1 MTVETWEGD
10 IRAWAEA
17 SFDVWTPNGP
27 GIVFSRII
35 EDLQALNLST
45 KSEWKGD
52 AKEMQRSSTGDQ
64 AFSIVQTI
72 VFSSKGTT
80 LVPSDLIFTGTPE
93 GLGMGRTTPPSGYG
107 AVTSSRSA

>member
-1 MTVETWEGD
+1 MNEG
-10 IRAWAEA
+10 
-17 SFDVWTPNGP
+17 
-27 GIVFSRII
+27 
-35 EDLQALNLST
+35 
-45 KSEWKGD
+45 KGD

-93 GLGMGRTTPPSGYG
+93 GLGTGRTTPLPSFRLQGGDIVKVSLKRVATCANDVEYG
-107 AVTSSRSA
+107 KEMAGL